1 LKTIDEINEK
11 IKSGR
16 VVVVTAEEMIEI
28 TKDKGTKK
36 ASEYVDIVTTGTFG
50 PMCSSGMFINV
61 GHAKPR
67 IKIGG
72 GKCLLNDVPAYC
84 GIAAV
89 DVYIGATAMP
99 DDDPRNMV
107 YPGAF
112 KYGGGH
118 VIEDFVNGRDIHLV
132 ATAYGT
138 DCYPNKKIETYIN
151 KDNVN
156 EAYLYNPR
164 NAYQNYNVA
173 VNLSNKV
180 IYTYMGI
187 LKPKMHSANY
197 CSAGQLSP
205 LLKDPKYRTI
215 GIGTRIFFGGGIGYV
230 AWNGTQH
237 NPDALRSPDGLPR
250 AGAGTLATV
259 GDAKQMNGNFLKGA
273 SFIGYGATMFIGI
286 GIPIPILDEEMAYF
300 TSRSDE
306 DFWAQVVDYGNDYPN
321 RIPKSICE
329 VNYAQLKS
337 GKVSIN
343 GNEVPTFPISSYSK
357 AREVSIILKDW
368 IDSGKFLLTNPVAPM
383 PGVESGIKMNTL
395 EERIPEVFTDSLE

>member
-11 IKSGR
+11 IKKGK

-36 ASEYVDIVTTGTFG
+36 ASEYVDVVTTGTFG

-61 GHAKPR
+61 GHSKPR

-72 GKCLLNDVPAYC
+72 GKCYLNDVPAYC

-89 DVYIGATAMP
+89 DLYIGATASP
-99 DDDPRNMV
+99 DDDPRNTV

-118 VIEDFVNGRDIHLV
+118 VIEDFINGKNINLV

-138 DCYPNKKIETYIN
+138 DCYPRKKIETFIN
-151 KDNVN
+151 KTNVN

-164 NAYQNYNVA
+164 NDYQNYNVA
-173 VNLSNKV
+173 VNATDRV
-180 IYTYMGI
+180 INTYMGV
-187 LKPKMHSANY
+187 LKPHLNSANY

-205 LLKDPKYRTI
+205 LLNDPKYRTI
-215 GIGTRIFFGGGIGYV
+215 GIGTRLFLGGGIGYV
-230 AWNGTQH
+230 AWYGTQH
-237 NPDALRSPDGLPR
+237 NPDVPRSPEGIPR
-250 AGAGTLATV
+250 AGAGTLAV
-259 GDAKQMNGNFLKGA
+259 IGDAKQMSGEFIKGA
-273 SFIGYGATMFIGI
+273 SFIGYGATMFVGI
-286 GIPIPILDEEMAYF
+286 GIPIPIIDEEMAYL

-306 DFWAQVVDYGNDYPN
+306 DFYAQVVDYGSDYPN
-321 RIPKSICE
+321 REPRSLGE

-337 GKVSIN
+337 GSITLN
-343 GNEVPTFPISSYSK
+343 GKEIPTFPISSYTK
-357 AREVSIILKDW
+357 AITIATTLKEW
-368 IDSGKFLLTNPVAPM
+368 ITSARFLLTNPVEPL
-383 PGVESGIKMNTL
+383 PGVDAGIKMNTL
-395 EERIPEVFTDSLE
+395 EERILDNI

>member
-11 IKSGR
+11 IKNGK

-84 GIAAV
+84 GVAAV

-118 VIEDFVNGRDIHLV
+118 VIEDFVSGKDIHLV

-138 DCYPNKKIETYIN
+138 DCYPNRKIETYIN

-173 VNLSNKV
+173 VNLTNKV

-205 LLKDPKYRTI
+205 LLKDPMYRTI

-230 AWNGTQH
+230 AWSGTQH
-237 NPDALRSPDGLPR
+237 NPDVSRSPDGLPR
-250 AGAGTLATV
+250 AGAGTLATI
-259 GDAKQMNGNFLKGA
+259 GDTKQMSSDFLKGA

-337 GKVSIN
+337 GKIFVN

-357 AREVSIILKDW
+357 AREISMILKDW
-368 IDSGKFLLTNPVAPM
+368 IGSGKFLLTNPVAPL

>member
-1 LKTIDEINEK
+1 MKTIEEINEK
-11 IKSGR
+11 IKKGK
-16 VVVVTAEEMIEI
+16 VVVVTAEEMIDI
-28 TKDKGTKK
+28 AKKKGVKK
-36 ASEYVDIVTTGTFG
+36 AAQHVDVVTTGTFG

-61 GHAKPR
+61 GHSKPR

-72 GKCLLNDVPAYC
+72 GKCYLNDVPAYC

-89 DVYIGATAMP
+89 DLYIGATASP
-99 DDDPRNMV
+99 DDDPRNTV

-118 VIEDFVNGRDIHLV
+118 VIEDFVSGKEIRLS

-138 DCYPNKKIETYIN
+138 DCYPRKKIETHIN
-151 KDNVN
+151 KNTVN

-164 NAYQNYNVA
+164 NSYQNYNVA

-180 IYTYMGI
+180 IHTYMGV
-187 LKPKMHSANY
+187 LKPNLNSASY
-197 CSAGQLSP
+197 SSAGQLSP

-215 GIGTRIFFGGGIGYV
+215 GIGTRIFLGGTIGYV
-230 AWNGTQH
+230 ARNGTQH
-237 NPDALRSPDGLPR
+237 NPSALRSSDGLPR
-250 AGAGTLATV
+250 AGAGTLATI
-259 GDAKQMNGNFLKGA
+259 GDAKKMNARYLKGS
-273 SFIGYGATMFIGI
+273 SFLGYGATMFVGL

-337 GKVSIN
+337 GMIHIN

-357 AREVSIILKDW
+357 AREISMILKDW
-368 IDSGKFLLTNPVAPM
+368 VSSGKFLLTNPVAPL
-383 PGVESGIKMNTL
+383 PGVESGIRMNTL
-395 EERIPEVFTDSLE
+395 EERVPEVFTDSLE